1 MTRFDIVSPVDG
13 SVFASS
19 EIFADAAAGEL
30 VAAARKVQP
39 DWAALPLAARLKFCR
54 AFIDAFRQQEERIAY
69 ELTWQMGRPQT
80 FSPKEVARLVER
92 AETMIDAAERG
103 LASLDLPG
111 SHGVVRRI
119 ERLPHGVCL
128 VIAPWNYPYLTAI
141 NTILPA
147 LIAGNTVILKPA
159 GQTALTGER
168 FADAFRNAGFPDG
181 VFTSAMVSH
190 ETIARWIRAR
200 KVDFVSFTGSVRGG
214 TAIEHAAAGVFLP
227 ISLEL
232 GGKDPAYVR
241 ADADLEF
248 SAGEL
253 VDGSFF
259 NSGQSCCGIERIY
272 VDRKVYPAFLERFV
286 HIAEATQHL
295 GDPTKPT
302 TTLGPVVSSYAADGI
317 CRQVAEALGQ
327 GARIVVGQG
336 TETSHGPY
344 LPATVLT
351 DVDHSMA
358 IMTEETF
365 GPTVGIMPVDDDDMA
380 IELMNDSR
388 YGLSA
393 SVWTSDRAA
402 GATILGRVA
411 TGTGFVNRCDYL
423 DPGLAWVGVK
433 DSGRG
438 CSLSELGF
446 HHVTRPKSFY
456 AR

>member
-13 SVFASS
+13 SVFASP
-19 EIFADAAAGEL
+19 EILGTGAAEEV
-30 VAAARKVQP
+30 VAAARTAQP
-39 DWAALPLAARLKFCR
+39 DWAAQPLEARFKFCR
-54 AFIDAFRQQEERIAY
+54 AFIDAFRRQEERIAR
-69 ELTWQMGRPQT
+69 ELTWQMGRPQA

-92 AETMIDAAERG
+92 AETMIDAADRG
-103 LASLDLPG
+103 LAPLDLPG
-111 SHGVVRRI
+111 QHGATRRI
-119 ERLPHGVCL
+119 ERVPHGVCL

-141 NTILPA
+141 NTIVPA
-147 LIAGNTVILKPA
+147 LLAGNTVILKPA

-168 FADAFRNAGFPDG
+168 LADAFRAAGLPDG
-181 VFTSAMVSH
+181 VFASALVSH
-190 ETIARWIRAR
+190 DTVAGWIGARL
-200 KVDFVSFTGSVRGG
+200 VDFVSFTGSVRGG
-214 TAIEHAAAGVFLP
+214 TAIEQAAAGAFLP
-227 ISLEL
+227 VSLEL

-241 ADADLEF
+241 ADADLDF
-248 SAGEL
+248 SAAEL

-272 VDRKVYPAFLERFV
+272 VDRKVYPEFLERF
-286 HIAEATQHL
+286 AQLTEATQKL
-295 GDPTKPT
+295 GDPTRPT
-302 TTLGPVVSSYAADGI
+302 TTLGPVVSAHAADGI
-317 CRQVAEALGQ
+317 RRQVADALGQ
-327 GARIVVGQG
+327 GARILCGDG
-336 TETSHGPY
+336 IETTTGPY

-351 DVDHSMA
+351 GVDHSMA

-365 GPTVGIMPVDDDDMA
+365 GPTVGIMPVDGDDMA
-380 IELMNDSR
+380 VRLMNDSR

-393 SVWTSDRAA
+393 SVWTADRAA
-402 GATILGRVA
+402 GAAVLSRVA